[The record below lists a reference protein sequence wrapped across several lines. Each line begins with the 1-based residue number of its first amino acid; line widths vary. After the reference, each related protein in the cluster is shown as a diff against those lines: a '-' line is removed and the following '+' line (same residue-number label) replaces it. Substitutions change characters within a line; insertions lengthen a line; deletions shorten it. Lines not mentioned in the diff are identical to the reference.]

1 MKKWLSHL
9 SKFATSSSDEA
20 SWATGGA
27 ATDRLLEEI
36 VDSFE
41 EVWRE
46 RADLQDKNERLE
58 SDIARYRDLETLL
71 RKTLVSAERS
81 AEDLKDQARREADVL
96 LSEAHAEARLIT
108 QRAFAEREHLR
119 GEASRIRSLLRSALE
134 VRTSRT
140 ATTRLRKPPECLSR
154 LGPDGGRRRTLQ

>member
-1 MKKWLSHL
+1 MALTPVEIRHVKLGRGL
-9 SKFATSSSDEA
+9 
-20 SWATGGA
+20 TGYRRT

-71 RKTLVSAERS
+71 RKTLVTAERS
-81 AEDLKDQARREADVL
+81 AEELQEQARRQADVVL
-96 LSEAHAEARLIT
+96 AEARVEARKIT
-108 QRAFAEREHLR
+108 QDAFADRDRLR
-119 GEASRIRSLLRSALE
+119 AEASRIRALLRSALE
-134 VRTSRT
+134 VTGEQNGDDE
-140 ATTRLRKPPECLSR
+140 AAEAA
-154 LGPDGGRRRTLQ
+154 